1 MNRFL
6 FLQGV
11 ISVVT
16 IWYFD
21 NFVFINAEH
30 KFEIYLNLV
39 EDRERFY
46 NFLPLSW
53 ITIDALLVF
62 LISIFLV
69 ILYSTKFYTYVNE
82 LDFSYENKFFDDY
95 LMLYLMWNSFIFSS
109 LYVFRV
115 TGLSRAN
122 LILFSFIVPVILL
135 VFRNSEIIS
144 LLLGRSISKEN
155 YIAFNLDELSNFINL
170 RIIAYRNQKLVINC
184 DESELSA
191 TVEKEVNKLNK
202 VVNLNLIILR
212 LKKSVQLESSLEDFL
227 INLNKKVLIISDN
240 KLSFRKN
247 FIYRVANVDKKYLY
261 YFNNDIQYGAKFIL
275 KRLLDIFIS
284 SILLI
289 FLFPVFFIISILI
302 IYYGETPFII
312 KQSRVG
318 LHGKKFKMYKFKT
331 MFNNSHEK
339 RKDLDDQNKKDGPL
353 FKIDDDPR
361 IIKNLS
367 FLRKYSL
374 DELPQL
380 INVLKGEM
388 SLVGPRPLF
397 EEDSEYFDKK
407 YMRRLNVM
415 PGMTGLLQ
423 INERN
428 TDDFD
433 VWYKYD
439 IEYIENWNL
448 YLDIKILFKTFGA
461 LKHKNTSGK

>member
-1 MNRFL
+1 MKLKNIIKYLIRFL

-212 LKKSVQLESSLEDFL
+212 LKKSVQLESSLEDF
-227 INLNKKVLIISDN
+227 
-240 KLSFRKN
+240 
-247 FIYRVANVDKKYLY
+247 
-261 YFNNDIQYGAKFIL
+261 
-275 KRLLDIFIS
+275 
-284 SILLI
+284 
-289 FLFPVFFIISILI
+289 
-302 IYYGETPFII
+302 
-312 KQSRVG
+312 
-318 LHGKKFKMYKFKT
+318 
-331 MFNNSHEK
+331 
-339 RKDLDDQNKKDGPL
+339 
-353 FKIDDDPR
+353 
-361 IIKNLS
+361 
-367 FLRKYSL
+367 
-374 DELPQL
+374 
-380 INVLKGEM
+380 
-388 SLVGPRPLF
+388 
-397 EEDSEYFDKK
+397 
-407 YMRRLNVM
+407 
-415 PGMTGLLQ
+415 
-423 INERN
+423 
-428 TDDFD
+428 
-433 VWYKYD
+433 
-439 IEYIENWNL
+439 
-448 YLDIKILFKTFGA
+448 
-461 LKHKNTSGK
+461 

>member
-1 MNRFL
+1 MKLKNIIKYLIRFL

-11 ISVVT
+11 ISVIT

-62 LISIFLV
+62 LISIFLI

-82 LDFSYENKFFDDY
+82 LDFSYENKFLDDY

-191 TVEKEVNKLNK
+191 TVEKEVNKWE
-202 VVNLNLIILR
+202 
-212 LKKSVQLESSLEDFL
+212 KK
-227 INLNKKVLIISDN
+227 
-240 KLSFRKN
+240 
-247 FIYRVANVDKKYLY
+247 
-261 YFNNDIQYGAKFIL
+261 
-275 KRLLDIFIS
+275 
-284 SILLI
+284 LLI
-289 FLFPVFFIISILI
+289 
-302 IYYGETPFII
+302 
-312 KQSRVG
+312 
-318 LHGKKFKMYKFKT
+318 
-331 MFNNSHEK
+331 
-339 RKDLDDQNKKDGPL
+339 
-353 FKIDDDPR
+353 
-361 IIKNLS
+361 
-367 FLRKYSL
+367 
-374 DELPQL
+374 
-380 INVLKGEM
+380 
-388 SLVGPRPLF
+388 
-397 EEDSEYFDKK
+397 
-407 YMRRLNVM
+407 
-415 PGMTGLLQ
+415 
-423 INERN
+423 
-428 TDDFD
+428 
-433 VWYKYD
+433 
-439 IEYIENWNL
+439 
-448 YLDIKILFKTFGA
+448 
-461 LKHKNTSGK
+461 